1 MSRLLLRLFEAVER
15 NSSFRCCGFIP
26 LPLLNGLDPDRS
38 LRLIVPEYVYG
49 CTQRCTAI
57 ILGAGS
63 INAGAGVVIVFSCP
77 STFGALCF
85 FLQIRPLSSA
95 VCAFLFCA
103 RPIYKAAKNARRSAL
118 NELKQQQLKPTRP
131 VVVLFIPR
139 SVWTK
144 SAQTT
149 KVFHVKLWRR
159 RRMWT
164 EAFGS
169 HFWAG
174 SRRFEQWPVLHFLPQ
189 LMITLESVQ
198 SIQVASINNY
208 I

>member
-103 RPIYKAAKNARRSAL
+103 RPIYKAARNAHRSAL
-118 NELKQQQLKPTRP
+118 NELKHSSSWSQHVRSLYYSSRAVSERKARKQRKFSTWNFGGSGGCEQKPLAAIFGPAADGSNNGRS
-131 VVVLFIPR
+131 FIF
-139 SVWTK
+139 S
-144 SAQTT
+144 
-149 KVFHVKLWRR
+149 L
-159 RRMWT
+159 
-164 EAFGS
+164 
-169 HFWAG
+169 
-174 SRRFEQWPVLHFLPQ
+174 
-189 LMITLESVQ
+189 
-198 SIQVASINNY
+198 N
-208 I
+208 